1 MANIIWKI
9 NLINSETLVL
19 QEFFVLN
26 TFKKMKNIILAT
38 MLLFTTL
45 LFSQEKILTEEIEI
59 NTLIKGTLFS
69 PEKVNKKTK
78 LVILI
83 AGSGP
88 TNRNGNSIITG
99 VNNSYKFLAEGL
111 SKNGLAVFSY
121 DKRGLNK
128 QNINANDERTV
139 VFEDFIN
146 DAKDVISYFKAQKKY
161 SKIIIAGHSEGS
173 LIGMIASKNNVD
185 GYISIAGAGRPINEV
200 LSEQVAKNTPFL
212 KEATDKNLELLKE
225 GKTFENKNPMLS
237 SLFRESIQPYMI
249 SWIKYN
255 PRDEIKKLK
264 IPILIIN
271 GTKDIQVPE
280 TDAKLLQDSN
290 PKSKLVIIE
299 NMNHI
304 FKEIKIDEDNLK
316 SYSNPKLPVI
326 PELIECI
333 SKFTKSI

>member
-1 MANIIWKI
+1 MKRIF
-9 NLINSETLVL
+9 LVTI
-19 QEFFVLN
+19 Q
-26 TFKKMKNIILAT
+26 
-38 MLLFTTL
+38 LFTTL
-45 LFSQEKILTEEIEI
+45 LFSQENIMTEEIEI

-69 PEKVNKKTK
+69 PKKVNNETK

-88 TNRNGNSIITG
+88 TNRNGNSIIGG
-99 VNNSYKFLAEGL
+99 VNNSLKFLAEGL
-111 SKNGLAVFSY
+111 TKNGIAVFSY

-128 QNINANDERTV
+128 VDGKTIDEKSV
-139 VFEDFIN
+139 VFDDFIN
-146 DAKDVISYFKAQKKY
+146 DTKDVIVYFKAQKKY

-173 LIGMIASKNNVD
+173 LIGMVAANEKAD
-185 GYISIAGAGRPINEV
+185 GYISIAGAGRPIDEII
-200 LSEQVAKNTPFL
+200 SEQVEKNSPFL
-212 KEATDKNLELLKE
+212 KEKVDKSLAILKE
-225 GKTFENKNPMLS
+225 GKTFENKNPMLE
-237 SLFRESIQPYMI
+237 SLFRESVQPYMI

-264 IPILIIN
+264 IPILIIS
-271 GTKDIQVPE
+271 GTNDIQVPE

-316 SYSNPKLPVI
+316 SYSNSKLPVI

-333 SKFTKSI
+333 SKFVKSI